1 MRLTERINSKLLR
14 PSERCCEILWLR
26 APALAGPATLMRCG
40 SLLRHQS
47 GHDLV
52 VLSHVVRDELR
63 AEDAR
68 YRSWLLSDHHHRS
81 L

>member
-14 PSERCCEILWLR
+14 PSERCCEILWTR
-26 APALAGPATLMRCG
+26 APAEPATLITCG